1 MNVDKIKELIDLM
14 NANNLSELE
23 IDEDGV
29 RVRLQK
35 GLPKTNGVVVTTASV
50 PAAKPAEEPA
60 APEAAEEPAPG
71 TDVIK
76 APMVGT
82 FYRAPGPDEPAF
94 VEVGDKVTPDSVV
107 CIIEAMKVMNE
118 IKADAE
124 GVIAEVLVENG
135 SPIEFGQ
142 PLFRIATP

>member
-1 MNVDKIKELIDLM
+1 MDVDKIKQLIDLM
-14 NANNLSELE
+14 NANNLTELE

-35 GLPKTNGVVVTTASV
+35 GLPKTEGVVVTTAAV
-50 PAAKPAEEPA
+50 PPQAQEEAP
-60 APEAAEEPAPG
+60 APEAAGEETPDAG
-71 TDVIK
+71 VIE

-82 FYRAPGPDEPAF
+82 FYRAPGPDEPPF
-94 VEVGDKVTPDSVV
+94 VEVGDKVTADTVV

-118 IKADAE
+118 IKAGLE
-124 GVIAEVLVENG
+124 GVVAEVLTENG
-135 SPIEFGQ
+135 SAIEFGQ